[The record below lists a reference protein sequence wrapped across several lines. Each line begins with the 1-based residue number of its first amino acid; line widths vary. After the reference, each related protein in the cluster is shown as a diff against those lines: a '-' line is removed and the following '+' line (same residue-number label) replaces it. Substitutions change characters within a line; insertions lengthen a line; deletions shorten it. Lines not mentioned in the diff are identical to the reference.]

1 MNSIL
6 YQAILKLD
14 VDTFHTYL
22 QWLVLLSYYWA
33 YLVGEI
39 FLINQL
45 KIRDVSIAFKDYKTC
60 IHMDD
65 WFLKLD
71 RKLLCVTKHNVIKM
85 SLCVDNS
92 ITIMFLLFIIII
104 LCWLFRAKVK
114 PNWNAFSPE
123 LKSLDWKS
131 NNRFLSTILCWLF
144 RMKVKST

>member
-1 MNSIL
+1 
-6 YQAILKLD
+6 
-14 VDTFHTYL
+14 
-22 QWLVLLSYYWA
+22 
-33 YLVGEI
+33 
-39 FLINQL
+39 
-45 KIRDVSIAFKDYKTC
+45 
-60 IHMDD
+60 MDD